1 LHTLQTLVRQARSAV
16 TVRRGRR
23 QCFTDVA
30 DDTVVALAESFWLEN
45 CVRRERL
52 AGILAASA
60 AGQAERWL
68 RGCGAA

>member
-1 LHTLQTLVRQARSAV
+1 MPVRSILLAEPMLEDL
-16 TVRRGRR
+16 R

-30 DDTVVALAESFWLEN
+30 DDDTVVGPAESFRLEN

-68 RGCGAA
+68 RNCAA